1 MLTWLRTTTAHQ
13 ILGEIAHT
21 AEPFTHADMDRY
33 PPGNIVEQLRGI
45 LTAGGVLPQRDD
57 HLVRLQRWITHAVQ
71 DVADPAERR
80 IVYSFATWHHLRRLR
95 RQSERRQ
102 ITDGQ
107 AERARNTIRAAIN
120 LTGWLEARG
129 TRLADCTQADIDQW
143 LADGPAS
150 RRAARPFITWT
161 DQHGHTHDVQIPPA
175 TPSVRITRITDDQRW
190 ATVKRLLHDEHLAA
204 ADRVAGL
211 LVLLYGQ
218 SLTHIT
224 LLTRDK
230 IIATPDGIQLLLG
243 DVPVVLPAPLG
254 ALVDRLD
261 RDRYGSAVIG
271 RTDTHPWL
279 FPGRTPGR
287 PLSIGRL
294 KARLAAIGVI
304 GRTARNTALI
314 DLASQLPPAVLARLL
329 GIDINTAGAWAERAA
344 RSGAAYAA
352 DLTRR
357 PSFDRS

>member
-1 MLTWLRTTTAHQ
+1 L
-13 ILGEIAHT
+13 
-21 AEPFTHADMDRY
+21 
-33 PPGNIVEQLRGI
+33 
-45 LTAGGVLPQRDD
+45 
-57 HLVRLQRWITHAVQ
+57 
-71 DVADPAERR
+71 
-80 IVYSFATWHHLRRLR
+80 
-95 RQSERRQ
+95 
-102 ITDGQ
+102 
-107 AERARNTIRAAIN
+107 
-120 LTGWLEARG
+120 
-129 TRLADCTQADIDQW
+129 
-143 LADGPAS
+143 PAS
-150 RRAARPFITWT
+150 SRREARPFTTWT
-161 DQHGHTHDVQIPPA
+161 DQHGHTRDVQIPPSP
-175 TPSVRITRITDDQRW
+175 PSLRITRITDDHRW

-230 IIATPDGIQLLLG
+230 IVATPDGIQLLLG
-243 DVPVVLPAPLG
+243 DVPVDLPAPLG
-254 ALVDRLD
+254 ALVDQLD

-304 GRTARNTALI
+304 GRIARNTALI

-357 PSFDRS
+357 ASFGRF